1 VLDAG
6 IAAVAVVLVAITI
19 LGADV
24 VGAPIAGP
32 TWLVAAFPFLLG
44 LPLLWRRI
52 RPLEAWIVIMGAL
65 VVQAVVTADSP
76 EGLEVIFAVGAGC
89 YAVAAYTQR
98 WRAVAGLAIA
108 LAGYG
113 VYAGENRDIRS
124 GRTSDLW
131 AGAFFGIGLLAC
143 WLVGRLVRELRD
155 RRTLTRRTQQ
165 REAEAD
171 RAVADERA
179 RLARELHDIVS
190 HKLSVVVV
198 QAAGARA
205 QGGPESATLEKIE
218 RSGRESLVE
227 MRRLLGVLRAD
238 DADATLVPQPGIGDL
253 TSLVEHVRDAGV
265 PVELTVHGACG
276 SLPVAIELSVYRI
289 VQEAL
294 TNVVRHAGAAH
305 ATVTVCASAES
316 VQVDVVDDGSG
327 VGAVGV
333 DGGHGLIG
341 MRERVALLHGELHT
355 GARPGG
361 GFQVSATLPIS
372 ASG

>member
-1 VLDAG
+1 LDAG
-6 IAAVAVVLVAITI
+6 IAAGAMAMVAVTNY
-19 LGADV
+19 GADV

-32 TWLVAAFPFLLG
+32 TWLVASLPFLWG

-52 RPLEAWIVIMGAL
+52 RPLEAWIVIIGAL
-65 VVQAVVTADSP
+65 VVQALVTANSP

-98 WRAVAGLAIA
+98 WQAVASLLIA

-155 RRTLTRRTQQ
+155 RRTLAERAQQ
-165 REAEAD
+165 RETESQ
-171 RAVADERA
+171 RAVVDERA

-205 QGGPESATLEKIE
+205 QGGPDSATLEKIE
-218 RSGRESLVE
+218 KSGRESLVE

-238 DADATLVPQPGIGDL
+238 DAEATLAPQPGIDDL
-253 TSLVEHVRDAGV
+253 TSLVDHVRDAGV
-265 PVELTVHGACG
+265 PVELTIRGACA

-294 TNVVRHAGAAH
+294 TNVVRHAGPARAA
-305 ATVTVCASAES
+305 VTVCAGTEC
-316 VQVDVVDDGSG
+316 VQVDVVDDGRG
-327 VGAVGV
+327 LAEVGV
-333 DGGHGLIG
+333 DPGHGLVG

-355 GARPGG
+355 CARPGG
-361 GFQVSATLPIS
+361 GFQVSATLPLS

>member
-1 VLDAG
+1 
-6 IAAVAVVLVAITI
+6 
-19 LGADV
+19 
-24 VGAPIAGP
+24 
-32 TWLVAAFPFLLG
+32 
-44 LPLLWRRI
+44 
-52 RPLEAWIVIMGAL
+52 LEAWIVIMGAL